1 MRKTIEGIR
10 NFLLTLHPVRF
21 VVLGYISYILLGSF
35 VLCLPFAQRG
45 IGVRVIDN
53 LFVST
58 SAVSTTGLVT
68 VSVCD
73 SYTFFGQ
80 IVILFLIQLGGLG
93 YMTVSSFVILSGQRK
108 LSDSRAEVANVVF
121 SLPESFRVDKFIK
134 SVVKFTVLV
143 EAAGALILWQIF
155 ARAGQTNA
163 LWSGIFHSVSA
174 FCTAG
179 FSLYNNSFESFAGNF
194 WLNLTIAVL
203 SYLGAMGKGDGFPD
217 FLS

>member
-1 MRKTIEGIR
+1 MREISVVLYRIKQHFEPYLASVLIEKNKMRKAIEGMR
-10 NFLLTLHPVRF
+10 SFLITLHPVRF

-53 LFVST
+53 LFVAT

-80 IVILFLIQLGGLG
+80 IVILLLIQFGGLG
-93 YMTVSSFVILSGQRK
+93 YMTVSSFVILSGQRR
-108 LSDSRAEVANVVF
+108 LSDSRTEVANVVF

-134 SVVKFTVLV
+134 SVVEFT
-143 EAAGALILWQIF
+143 I
-155 ARAGQTNA
+155 
-163 LWSGIFHSVSA
+163 
-174 FCTAG
+174 
-179 FSLYNNSFESFAGNF
+179 
-194 WLNLTIAVL
+194 
-203 SYLGAMGKGDGFPD
+203 
-217 FLS
+217 